1 MTNILALVLFFAY
14 VVLVGILS
22 FQANKRTKSV
32 ETFSAGSRDMGIGVV
47 ALSLASSFTSA
58 ATLMA
63 MPGYIYQAGVSGIIY
78 FNIFQTAGLL
88 VGLLV
93 VGRKIRTADISD
105 TAVSIPQ
112 WLRKKYHSKALGHFF
127 AAQSIF
133 LITFMVLIVMLMA
146 EMISGIFNLNYKAA
160 VVLISIYVFG
170 YSLLGGSYGHG
181 WTGLV
186 QGIIMIGTVVWLV
199 WASAPGMAAWKE
211 FSANIV
217 MEEPHYFSVVNPDS
231 ILFKDMFTV
240 GYCAFIMGF
249 CNIFQPH
256 IFNKALYLKKKKSW
270 TLTSILGIAAISV
283 FNLILVVGMFIRVKY
298 PGLTNY
304 DTAMN
309 YYIVHSLGKTAT
321 AVVFVTVMAAAMS
334 TLNGVIIGMCSNI
347 GSDIIPEKVPPEKSL
362 LYVRLIV
369 AAVGI
374 VVILLTLNPPQF
386 LAVIG
391 MWGYNVLMSASLVP
405 MVCSLWVKKV
415 SVVSLFASSV
425 TAIVLFILLMGMRI
439 TINGAW
445 ACGFCIPA
453 SVAAFFISEG
463 ILRLRNSH
471 KDHFKNNC

>member
-1 MTNILALVLFFAY
+1 MKNILALVLFMAY

-22 FQANKRTKSV
+22 FKANKRTKSV
-32 ETFSAGSRDMGIGVV
+32 ETFSAGSGDMGMGVV

-63 MPGYIYQAGVSGIIY
+63 MPGYVYQAGVSGLVY

-88 VGLLV
+88 TGLLV
-93 VGRKIRTADISD
+93 VGSKIRAAEISD

-112 WLRKKYHSKALGHFF
+112 WLRKRYNSKALGHFF

-146 EMISGIFNLNYKAA
+146 EMMSGIFPLGYKTA

-170 YSLLGGSYGHG
+170 YSILGGSYGHG

-186 QGIIMIGTVVWLV
+186 QGVIMIAAVVWIVLDT
-199 WASAPGMAAWKE
+199 APGMTVWKE
-211 FSANIV
+211 FSSSIV
-217 MEEPHYFSVVNPDS
+217 REEPYYFSVVNPDS

-270 TLTSILGIAAISV
+270 TLTSVLGILVISI
-283 FNLILVVGMFIRVKY
+283 FNLILVVGMFIRIKY

-304 DTAMN
+304 DTVMN
-309 YYIVHSLGKTAT
+309 YYIVNSLGKTAT
-321 AVVFVTVMAAAMS
+321 AIIFVTVMAAAMS
-334 TLNGVIIGMCSNI
+334 TLNGVIVGMCGNI
-347 GSDIIPEKVPPEKSL
+347 GSDIIPERVEKKKSL
-362 LYVRLIV
+362 LFVRLIA
-369 AAVGI
+369 AAVGAI
-374 VVILLTLNPPQF
+374 VIFLTLNPPQF

-405 MVCSLWVKKV
+405 MVCSLWAKKV
-415 SVVSLFASSV
+415 SLISMFASSI
-425 TAIVLFILLMGMRI
+425 TAIVLFVILMGLRI

-453 SVAAFFISEG
+453 SVAVFFISEW
-463 ILRLRNSH
+463 IVRCL
-471 KDHFKNNC
+471 KK

>member
-1 MTNILALVLFFAY
+1 MANIFALVLFMAY

-22 FQANKRTKSV
+22 FMANRRTKSV
-32 ETFSAGSRDMGIGVV
+32 ETFSAGNGDMGISVV

-63 MPGYIYQAGVSGIIY
+63 MPGYIYQAGISGIVY
-78 FNIFQTAGLL
+78 FNVFQTAGLL
-88 VGLLV
+88 TGLLI
-93 VGRKIRTADISD
+93 VGRKVRMAGISA

-112 WLRKKYHSKALGHFF
+112 WLGKKYNSKALGHFF

-146 EMISGIFNLNYKAA
+146 EMLSGVFSLNFKIA

-186 QGIIMIGTVVWLV
+186 QSIIMIAAVVWLV
-199 WASAPGMAAWKE
+199 KEAIPGPEVWKE
-211 FSANIV
+211 FTTEIIK
-217 MEEPHYFSVVNPDS
+217 EEPYYFKPVNPDS
-231 ILFKDMFTV
+231 ILFKDYFTV

-256 IFNKALYLKKKKSW
+256 IFNKALFLKKEKSW
-270 TLTSILGIAAISV
+270 AITSILGIIVISI
-283 FNLILVVGMFIRVKY
+283 FNLILITGMFIRIKY

-304 DTAMN
+304 DTVMN
-309 YYIVHSLGKTAT
+309 YYIINSLGKRAT
-321 AVVFVTVMAAAMS
+321 AIIFVTVMAAAMS
-334 TLNGVIIGMCSNI
+334 TLNGVIVGMCSNI
-347 GSDIIPEKVPPEKSL
+347 GSDIIPERVGKKKSL

-369 AAVGI
+369 AAVG
-374 VVILLTLNPPQF
+374 VCVILLSLNPPQF

-405 MVCSLWVKKV
+405 MVCSLWAKEV
-415 SVVSLFASSV
+415 SVISMFVSSI
-425 TAIVLFILLMGMRI
+425 TAIILFIILMGLGI

-453 SVAAFFISEG
+453 SVMAFFMAEG
-463 ILRLRNSH
+463 IIRWKRKANEN
-471 KDHFKNNC
+471 NNC